1 MADCCTRE
9 SKSKPRLV
17 TFKTKKGETQAKAL
31 FGLNVDDEVEFG
43 CFEGFDYPSHQ
54 ATDFYHHYKEDIA
67 LFAEMGFKAYRMSI
81 NWTRIYPLGYK
92 EGLKFYDQVF
102 DELLKYDIQPI
113 VAISHYEVPVGLTN
127 KWNAWMDY

>member
-1 MADCCTRE
+1 M
-9 SKSKPRLV
+9 

-31 FGLNVDDEVEFG
+31 FRLNVDDEVEFG

-54 ATDFYHHYKEDIA
+54 ATDFFHHYKEDIA

-81 NWTRIYPLGYK
+81 NWTRIYPLGYE

-113 VAISHYEVPVGLTN
+113 VTISHYEVPVGLTN